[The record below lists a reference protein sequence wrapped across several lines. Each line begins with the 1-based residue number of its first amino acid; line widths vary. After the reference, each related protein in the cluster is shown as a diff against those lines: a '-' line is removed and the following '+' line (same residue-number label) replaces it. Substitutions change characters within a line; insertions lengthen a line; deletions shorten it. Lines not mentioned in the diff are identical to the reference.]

1 MPVIAP
7 VVFSATAG
15 GAVFLLEW
23 QQLPEGSWG
32 AEVAWM
38 EWNGLAWQ
46 GKRRQVMADDL
57 TRIEGQDYSRVPRRR
72 AKWPR

>member
-1 MPVIAP
+1 MPVLAP

-23 QQLPEGSWG
+23 VQFAEGGWG

-46 GKRRQVMADDL
+46 GRRKRVTADDL

-72 AKWPR
+72 EKFPR